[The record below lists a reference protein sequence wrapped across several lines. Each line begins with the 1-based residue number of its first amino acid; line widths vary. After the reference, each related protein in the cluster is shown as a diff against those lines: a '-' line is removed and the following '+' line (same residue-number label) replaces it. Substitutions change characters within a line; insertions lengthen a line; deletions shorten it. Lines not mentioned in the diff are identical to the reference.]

1 VTRPGGFVSGA
12 RLPLRHALL
21 VHALATAG
29 PAEWAVVAWR
39 AAGNTLFG
47 YSAWGWLR
55 PRRWR

>member
-1 VTRPGGFVSGA
+1 VSGA

-21 VHALATAG
+21 AHAMATAG